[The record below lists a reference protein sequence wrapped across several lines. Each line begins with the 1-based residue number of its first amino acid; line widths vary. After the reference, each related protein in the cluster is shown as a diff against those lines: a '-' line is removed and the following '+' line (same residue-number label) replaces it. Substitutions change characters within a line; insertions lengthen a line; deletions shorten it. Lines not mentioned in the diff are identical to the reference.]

1 MSWLC
6 VPKSSVDVSAKVKDL
21 EVTVRSVAHD
31 TVTAVSSEVEKN
43 LPAVVAEVEKN
54 LPAVVAEVEKSF
66 ASALD
71 SSVNKKCLPAGFSL
85 FGFLSPLKNYLY
97 NRVPVL
103 SSIPPPETVLASVV
117 VPEAVVKSVSEVA
130 SVPDVLLGQ
139 ASSTVASSE
148 EPQQNPG
155 QLDPSK

>member
-6 VPKSSVDVSAKVKDL
+6 VPKSKVDVSAKVKEL

-31 TVTAVSSEVEKN
+31 TVTAVSSEVEK
-43 LPAVVAEVEKN
+43 A

-85 FGFLSPLKNYLY
+85 FGFLSHIKDYLY

-130 SVPDVLLGQ
+130 SVPDVLLAQ

-155 QLDPSK
+155 QVDPSK

>member
-1 MSWLC
+1 MSWSCL
-6 VPKSSVDVSAKVKDL
+6 PKNKVHLPADVKDL

-31 TVTAVSSEVEKN
+31 TASSVSSEVEKV
-43 LPAVVAEVEKN
+43 LPV
-54 LPAVVAEVEKSF
+54 VVAEVEKSF

-71 SSVNKKCLPAGFSL
+71 SSVNKRCLPAGFSL

-97 NRVPVL
+97 SKLPVL
-103 SSIPPPETVLASVV
+103 SSTPPPEIQLANVV
-117 VPEAVVKSVSEVA
+117 VPEPLAKSVSEVA
-130 SVPDVLLGQ
+130 TAPDVLLAQ

-155 QLDPSK
+155 QVDPSK

>member
-1 MSWLC
+1 MSWSCL
-6 VPKSSVDVSAKVKDL
+6 PKNKVDLPANVKDL

-31 TVTAVSSEVEKN
+31 TVTAVSSEVEK
-43 LPAVVAEVEKN
+43 AQ
-54 LPAVVAEVEKSF
+54 PAVVAEVEKSF

-71 SSVNKKCLPAGFSL
+71 SSVNKKCLPAGVSL

-97 NRVPVL
+97 SKLPVL

-117 VPEAVVKSVSEVA
+117 VPEAVVKNVSEVA
-130 SVPDVLLGQ
+130 TAPDVLLAQ
-139 ASSTVASSE
+139 ASSTLASSE

-155 QLDPSK
+155 QVDPSK

>member
-6 VPKSSVDVSAKVKDL
+6 VPKPNVNVPPKLKEL
-21 EVTVRSVAHD
+21 EVTVRSVALD
-31 TVTAVSSEVEKN
+31 TVTAISSEVEKA
-43 LPAVVAEVEKN
+43 LPV
-54 LPAVVAEVEKSF
+54 VVAEVEKSF

-71 SSVNKKCLPAGFSL
+71 SSVNKTCLPAGFSL

-117 VPEAVVKSVSEVA
+117 VPEVLVKSVSEVVA
-130 SVPDVLLGQ
+130 VPDVLLEQ
-139 ASSTVASSE
+139 ASSMVASSE
-148 EPQQNPG
+148 EPQQNPC
-155 QLDPSK
+155 QVDPSK

>member
-1 MSWLC
+1 MSWSCL
-6 VPKSSVDVSAKVKDL
+6 PKNKVDLPANVKDL

-31 TVTAVSSEVEKN
+31 TVTAISSEVEKN

-97 NRVPVL
+97 SKLPVL
-103 SSIPPPETVLASVV
+103 SSTPPPEIQLANVV
-117 VPEAVVKSVSEVA
+117 VPEALVKNVSEVA
-130 SVPDVLLGQ
+130 TAPDVLLAQ
-139 ASSTVASSE
+139 ASSTLASSE

-155 QLDPSK
+155 QVDPSK

>member
-1 MSWLC
+1 MSWSCL
-6 VPKSSVDVSAKVKDL
+6 PKTKVNLPANVKDL

-31 TVTAVSSEVEKN
+31 TANAVSSEVEKV
-43 LPAVVAEVEKN
+43 LPV
-54 LPAVVAEVEKSF
+54 VVAEVEKSF

-97 NRVPVL
+97 SKLPVL
-103 SSIPPPETVLASVV
+103 SSTPPPEIQLANVV
-117 VPEAVVKSVSEVA
+117 VPEALVKNVSEVA
-130 SVPDVLLGQ
+130 TVPDVLLAQ

-155 QLDPSK
+155 QVDLSK